1 MHGISIG
8 RQYGPTSFT
17 GHGRTTTRRRR
28 RVVEHHRSTPLAGQ
42 PMETVSSDRRR
53 EQMPQPDMTI
63 GSRTHLWRPTRI
75 ITWSQGR
82 RRDKNSH

>member
-1 MHGISIG
+1 VHGISIG

-53 EQMPQPDMTI
+53 AHTASRHDD
-63 GSRTHLWRPTRI
+63 GSP
-75 ITWSQGR
+75 R
-82 RRDKNSH
+82 RRSVGASGAGRPLLR

>member
-1 MHGISIG
+1 MANPDPDAEWWNTTEVARYLGI
-8 RQYGPTSFT
+8 
-17 GHGRTTTRRRR
+17 
-28 RVVEHHRSTPLAGQ
+28 RV
-42 PMETVSSDRRR
+42 ETVSSYRRR
-53 EQMPQPDMTI
+53 EQMPQPNMTI